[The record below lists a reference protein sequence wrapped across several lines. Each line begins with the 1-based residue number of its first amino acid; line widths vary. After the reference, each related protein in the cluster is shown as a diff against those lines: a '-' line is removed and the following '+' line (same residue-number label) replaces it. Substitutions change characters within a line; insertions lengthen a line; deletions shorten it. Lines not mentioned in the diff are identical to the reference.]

1 MQFDWSKY
9 GHNETGSEKEKNQ
22 VQEKNEKFISC
33 EDKEEKQDKL
43 SCEDEEEKQD
53 KDKKKEKTNFQAQK
67 RRHEHGYKFSQSTS
81 SKRYEN
87 LGDINDEWIDDW
99 SKPKHPM
106 KKEQHEI
113 QPSKI
118 TQLKLQDRKE
128 NTDDEWIP
136 YEPPFKISRQPID
149 VCLKPMLTHS
159 VKNQPP
165 KNVHLKL
172 QDHTNSDGV
181 SVEIAEC
188 KS

>member
-1 MQFDWSKY
+1 MVTTRLAMKKKKIKY
-9 GHNETGSEKEKNQ
+9 KKKMKNSSPAKIKK
-22 VQEKNEKFISC
+22 KNKTSYPANM
-33 EDKEEKQDKL
+33 KKKN
-43 SCEDEEEKQD
+43 KT
-53 KDKKKEKTNFQAQK
+53 KTKKKEKTNFQAQK

-118 TQLKLQDRKE
+118 TQLKLEDRKE

-149 VCLKPMLTHS
+149 VCLKPILKHS
-159 VKNQPP
+159 VKNHPP